1 MESNIITFPKA
12 KKNHPPQSLDEVME
26 TVTES
31 RKEHIEL
38 FMENILPFI
47 FSAAADM
54 SLDLAKEECT
64 KSTALFVESFKS
76 ALYDTCGLDHV
87 LQQFAEQSF
96 EFLDDDFVMESKS
109 EPNPEN
115 SVDIIKE

>member
-1 MESNIITFPKA
+1 MESNIIAFPKA
-12 KKNHPPQSLDEVME
+12 KKNHLPQSLDEVFE
-26 TVTES
+26 AVEES

-54 SLDLAKEECT
+54 NLDLSKEECT

-76 ALYDTCGLDHV
+76 ALYDTCGINHV
-87 LQQFAEQSF
+87 LQQVAEQSF
-96 EFLDDDFVMESKS
+96 ELLDDDFVVETKS
-109 EPNPEN
+109 DAKDEN
-115 SVDIIKE
+115 AVDIIKE